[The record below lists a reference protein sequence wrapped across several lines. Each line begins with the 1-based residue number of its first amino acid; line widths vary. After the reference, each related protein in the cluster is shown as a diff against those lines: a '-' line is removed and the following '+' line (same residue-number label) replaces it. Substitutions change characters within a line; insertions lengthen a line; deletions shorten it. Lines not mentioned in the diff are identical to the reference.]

1 MDILESS
8 DDEADAAAAPAPTP
22 TVAPPPTVP
31 VVDAVEVEELPDA
44 RTPRCH
50 DHADGN
56 SSPADSA
63 TASSSPTG
71 SAAAG
76 SSSAHA
82 AEPAAGDEWRTEGH
96 ALLQTRVAK
105 YYGAR
110 RTPYTGTIV
119 GWDPLGFEGVAPL
132 FHVVHDDGDEEDL
145 EEHEVEPAAQLYKRE
160 AAREAAKERKLSKAA
175 APPPRA
181 AAGRRSRR
189 RSGSAARRAASAR
202 AAERKQERD
211 AARAEKARLA
221 AEAKRDFGNHPMPF
235 LKPVKELDAATA
247 NDAEAVAVWEA
258 ARRVIAAKVEAL
270 EHVHGWQV
278 AYHLRGVQTCGVG
291 DLIVIPP
298 EEMEK
303 HLARRRRR
311 ADARAARVGDDDGAA
326 AAHRQ
331 QWRQRHPQHRRAL
344 PVALPPRARAGR
356 GDGGVGAAGKGRAR
370 RIRGQ
375 GEGGRPADVVAGA
388 RRALGLRP
396 RRPLP
401 GGGDDGRQL
410 PRDVQLRGRGH
421 RVAAP
426 RRPAEPT
433 SRAAAEAAG
442 AAGAQGSGRRDAA
455 APVRRRLRLAGRAP
469 AQRRVGRAAP
479 PAALREAERRR
490 RARRSRP
497 R

>member
-31 VVDAVEVEELPDA
+31 VVDAVEVEELPDVTDA
-44 RTPRCH
+44 SGH

-175 APPPRA
+175 APPPK
-181 AAGRRSRR
+181 AGQASLTPEERQRREEEQ
-189 RSGSAARRAASAR
+189 AAR

-221 AEAKRDFGNHPMPF
+221 AEAKLDFGNHPMPF

-247 NDAEAVAVWEA
+247 NDAEAVAVWAA

-311 ADARAARVGDDDGAA
+311 GDADAAGASADDGAPKLIGSNGDNVIRSTGALYPWLYLRARARAAGTAVWAPPAKGELVEFEGKVKEDDPLTWLQARVVRSGCGLGGLQVAATTDANFREPFSHEDEGTEWRRLADGGGAA
-326 AAHRQ
+326 APPPTPLARPAPKPPTL
-331 QWRQRHPQHRRAL
+331 RTPKPAAAPAAARAPQ
-344 PVALPPRARAGR
+344 PKPTPQPPPAPPAPAASASCRRAGR
-356 GDGGVGAAGKGRAR
+356 CATG
-370 RIRGQ
+370 
-375 GEGGRPADVVAGA
+375 
-388 RRALGLRP
+388 
-396 RRPLP
+396 
-401 GGGDDGRQL
+401 
-410 PRDVQLRGRGH
+410 
-421 RVAAP
+421 
-426 RRPAEPT
+426 
-433 SRAAAEAAG
+433 
-442 AAGAQGSGRRDAA
+442 
-455 APVRRRLRLAGRAP
+455 
-469 AQRRVGRAAP
+469 
-479 PAALREAERRR
+479 
-490 RARRSRP
+490 
-497 R
+497 